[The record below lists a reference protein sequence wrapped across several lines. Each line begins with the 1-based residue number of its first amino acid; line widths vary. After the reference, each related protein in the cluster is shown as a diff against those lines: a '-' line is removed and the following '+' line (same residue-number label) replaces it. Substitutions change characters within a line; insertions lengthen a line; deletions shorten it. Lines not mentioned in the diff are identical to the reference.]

1 MARVIVMP
9 KMGEAMEEGQVTE
22 WLIKEGESVE
32 KNQPLFELMTDKTTM
47 EFPAPED
54 GTLLKILVECDEDY
68 PCGTPIAILGQPVR
82 IYPVWSEPRAKERIP
97 CLRHLRSSPTRG
109 CGR

>member
-32 KNQPLFELMTDKTTM
+32 KNQPLFELIK
-47 EFPAPED
+47 PPWSS
-54 GTLLKILVECDEDY
+54 LL
-68 PCGTPIAILGQPVR
+68 
-82 IYPVWSEPRAKERIP
+82 PRTAH
-97 CLRHLRSSPTRG
+97 C
-109 CGR
+109 

>member
-68 PCGTPIAILGQPVR
+68 PCGTTIAILGQPGVD
-82 IYPVWSEPRAKERIP
+82 IFGLV
-97 CLRHLRSSPTRG
+97 
-109 CGR
+109 